1 MYTKKQFQLLKDFAA
16 KNDALFDLGITA
28 TDSFTGEIGEFIACQ
43 HFKLTKSG
51 RSNKAVD
58 GVAANGERYQ
68 IKSKVI
74 SASNFSHTISNLQPD
89 LFDKLVVVYL
99 DTHYKL
105 LQMLVIPV
113 SEIPV
118 SVFRIT
124 KANVSKFESIDKVK
138 IPLKFQK
145 ALTDFANSFTA
156 LHVNGIIRSR
166 RIVGDIGEFYA
177 CKKLG
182 LLISENQT
190 EKGIDARHPNGL
202 TFEIKTRWVYESDRR
217 ISEVRRLNNLVGKTA
232 DYVIVVTLDRSF
244 ECSGMWIIRMKNIAN
259 PKSANLKIINNTPGV
274 KNIIPSKISW
284 LQTGESFQGFETVV
298 SKPLSPKTI
307 ARKKKISINPIEA
320 FRPQI
325 PVAEN
330 KMSIIQQIIIAV
342 VIIAFVYLVAFKW

>member
-1 MYTKKQFQLLKDFAA
+1 MYTKKQFQLLKDFAD
-16 KNDALFDLGITA
+16 KNDALFDLGITT
-28 TDSFTGEIGEFIACQ
+28 TDSFTGEIGEFLACQ
-43 HFKLTKSG
+43 HFKLHKSG

-89 LFDKLVVVYL
+89 LFDKLVVVYF

-105 LQMLVIPV
+105 LQMIVIPV
-113 SEIPV
+113 SEIPA

-124 KANVSKFESIDKVK
+124 KSNISKFESIDKVK

-145 ALTDFANSFTA
+145 ALTDFANSFTS
-156 LHVNGIIRSR
+156 LQVNGIIRSR

-202 TFEIKTRWVYESDRR
+202 TFEVKTRWVYESDRR
-217 ISEVRRLNNLVGKTA
+217 ISETRRLNNLAGKTA
-232 DYVIVVTLDRSF
+232 DYLIVVTLDRCF
-244 ECSGMWIIRMKNIAN
+244 ECSGMWLIPMKNIAN
-259 PKSANLKIINNTPGV
+259 PKSANLKIVNSTPGV
-274 KNIIPSKISW
+274 KNIIPSKITW
-284 LQTGESFQGFETVV
+284 LQTGQPFQDFETEQ
-298 SKPLSPKTI
+298 KKRHRPKTT
-307 ARKKKISINPIEA
+307 AGKKKIPIRQIEP

-325 PVAEN
+325 PVAESN
-330 KMSIIQQIIIAV
+330 LSIIQQITIAALL
-342 VIIAFVYLVAFKW
+342 IAFAFLVAFIK

>member
-1 MYTKKQFQLLKDFAA
+1 MYTKKQFQLLKDFAD
-16 KNDALFDLGITA
+16 KNDALFDLGITT
-28 TDSFTGEIGEFIACQ
+28 TDSFTGEIGEFLACQ
-43 HFKLTKSG
+43 HFKLHKSG

-58 GVAANGERYQ
+58 GIAANGERYQ

-89 LFDKLVVVYL
+89 LFDKLVVVYF

-105 LQMLVIPV
+105 LQMIVIPV
-113 SEIPV
+113 SEIPA

-124 KANVSKFESIDKVK
+124 KSNISKFESIDKVK

-145 ALTDFANSFTA
+145 ALTDFANSFTS
-156 LHVNGIIRSR
+156 LQVNGIIRSR

-202 TFEIKTRWVYESDRR
+202 TFEVKTRWVYESDRR
-217 ISEVRRLNNLVGKTA
+217 ISETRRLNNLAGKTA
-232 DYVIVVTLDRSF
+232 DYLIVVTLDRCF
-244 ECSGMWIIRMKNIAN
+244 ECSGMWLIPMKNIAN
-259 PKSANLKIINNTPGV
+259 PKSANLKIVNSTPGV

-284 LQTGESFQGFETVV
+284 LQTGEPFQDFDTV
-298 SKPLSPKTI
+298 LSNRQTNKTI
-307 ARKKKISINPIEA
+307 AKRKRSPVKPNQVS
-320 FRPQI
+320 RPHI
-325 PVAEN
+325 PVEESN
-330 KMSIIQQIIIAV
+330 KINIEQIIIAAV
-342 VIIAFVYLVAFKW
+342 LIALGLLVAVTI